1 MSTKGFLAFIRRRGV
16 SLVALV
22 VFGLLLSHADEI
34 DWAGAW
40 HALRRYEPTLLL
52 QVMALTTAS
61 HMLYGCFDLIGRKH
75 TGHPLPRLQTWCIAV
90 TSYAFTLNLGS
101 MIGSVGA
108 RLRLY
113 MRAGLHE
120 VTIAQIV
127 AVSVSTNWM
136 GYGLV
141 AGGLFAMGAISP
153 PPQARLSPAALEA
166 VGIGMMLL
174 AGAYVLA
181 CALARE
187 RAWQVVGRKIRAP
200 SPPLAVLQLAM
211 GATNWAT
218 IGAAMYL
225 LLGTKVPYPTTLA
238 VLMAASIIGVLTPIP
253 AGLGLLEAVFLM
265 MLSGTVPQGTLMGA
279 LLAYRALYYLVPF
292 AGALLLYAGL
302 ESAFGRRSASGRRP
316 LELLPRG
323 LRSASDA
330 STEPATGEQLDAR

>member
-1 MSTKGFLAFIRRRGV
+1 
-16 SLVALV
+16 
-22 VFGLLLSHADEI
+22 
-34 DWAGAW
+34 
-40 HALRRYEPTLLL
+40 
-52 QVMALTTAS
+52 
-61 HMLYGCFDLIGRKH
+61 
-75 TGHPLPRLQTWCIAV
+75 
-90 TSYAFTLNLGS
+90 
-101 MIGSVGA
+101 
-108 RLRLY
+108 
-113 MRAGLHE
+113 
-120 VTIAQIV
+120 
-127 AVSVSTNWM
+127 
-136 GYGLV
+136 
-141 AGGLFAMGAISP
+141 
-153 PPQARLSPAALEA
+153 LSPAALEA

-200 SPPLAVLQLAM
+200 SPRLALLQLAM

-218 IGAAMYL
+218 MGAAMYL

-302 ESAFGRRSASGRRP
+302 ESAFGRRSASGQRP

-330 STEPATGEQLDAR
+330 STEPAAGEQLDAR